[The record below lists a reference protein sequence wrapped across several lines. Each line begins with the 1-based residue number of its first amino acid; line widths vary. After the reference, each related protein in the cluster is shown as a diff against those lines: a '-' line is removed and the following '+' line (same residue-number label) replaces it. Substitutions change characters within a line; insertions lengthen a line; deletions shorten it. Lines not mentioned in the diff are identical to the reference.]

1 VLRHEGQRVA
11 VVVDSWRGDAEVV
24 VKPLGALAPSRLAIG
39 ACTLDGGELAVVL
52 SPAEVIARALGE
64 VPRIRAAARAPQP
77 AAARRILVV
86 EDSAITRT
94 MISRLLRMLG
104 YQVAEAGDGSHAL
117 RVLDDGAADLVI
129 TDIEMPELD
138 GIGLL
143 QRLRA
148 DDRWRTTPVI
158 VLTTRGSEHD
168 KRRAVAAGADA
179 YLVKTEFSEAALRD
193 ALVRH
198 LGAS

>member
-1 VLRHEGQRVA
+1 
-11 VVVDSWRGDAEVV
+11 V

-52 SPAEVIARALGE
+52 SPTEVIARALGE
-64 VPRIRAAARAPQP
+64 VPRVRAAARV
-77 AAARRILVV
+77 AATTAHRRILVV

-94 MISRLLRMLG
+94 MIGRLLRMLG
-104 YQVAEAGDGSHAL
+104 YHVAEAGDGGHAL
-117 RVLDDGAADLVI
+117 RVLDEAAPDLII
-129 TDIEMPELD
+129 TDLEMPEVD
-138 GIGLL
+138 GIELL
-143 QRLRA
+143 QRVRG
-148 DDRWRTTPVI
+148 DERWRTTPVI
-158 VLTTRGSEHD
+158 VLTTRGSEQD

-179 YLVKTEFSEAALRD
+179 YLVKTEFSEAVLRD